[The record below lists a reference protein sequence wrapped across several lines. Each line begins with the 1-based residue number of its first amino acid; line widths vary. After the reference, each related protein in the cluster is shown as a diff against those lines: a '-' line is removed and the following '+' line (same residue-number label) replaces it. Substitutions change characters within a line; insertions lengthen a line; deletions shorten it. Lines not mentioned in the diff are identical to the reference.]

1 MRLSLLLIGF
11 VSSVLGVILAYRY
24 DFTLG
29 IILLFWGVFAL
40 WAMLPSTEEN
50 KERENERLRRYDN

>member
-29 IILLFWGVFAL
+29 IILLFWGVFSL

-50 KERENERLRRYDN
+50 KERENERLRRYE

>member
-29 IILLFWGVFAL
+29 IILLFWGVFSL
-40 WAMLPSTEEN
+40 WAMLPSIEEN
-50 KERENERLRRYDN
+50 KARENERLRRYDN

>member
-40 WAMLPSTEEN
+40 WAMLRSTEEN
-50 KERENERLRRYDN
+50 KERENERLRRYE